1 MKKISAL
8 IALLFALLFLFALA
22 GCAPV
27 NSLTSNGLIV
37 GQSYR
42 LAAGDTLNEDLT
54 LVGGSAVL
62 EQGSVVNG
70 SVAILGGSLSIDG
83 EVTGDVDGMGG
94 VVSLGDHALIHGDVN
109 TLGVNISRAQGAVIR
124 GSMNTGT
131 PTIRPFRFGSPVVE
145 TGVKAVTDFLGRIF
159 QAFAL
164 AALAVLVSLFAL
176 RPMERAGDAMTAQ
189 PALSGG
195 IGLLTIIVAPAVLI
209 ILLITIILS
218 PLSLVGLLILGVAF
232 LFGWVVLGLVTG
244 ERLSHMLSQSW
255 SGPVSAGVG
264 TLVLS
269 LVSGILSYIPCIGWL
284 IPFTITIV
292 GIGGV
297 VLTRFG
303 MQSYPPIV
311 HSGMAPA
318 PAVIDV
324 PPMAPPPAP
333 ATPAEGPVE
342 NKQP

>member
-1 MKKISAL
+1 
-8 IALLFALLFLFALA
+8 
-22 GCAPV
+22 
-27 NSLTSNGLIV
+27 
-37 GQSYR
+37 
-42 LAAGDTLNEDLT
+42 
-54 LVGGSAVL
+54 
-62 EQGSVVNG
+62 
-70 SVAILGGSLSIDG
+70 VAILGGSMSIDG

-94 VVSLGDHALIHGDVN
+94 VISLGDHALVHGDVN
-109 TLGVNISRAQGAVIR
+109 TLGVNISRAQGSEVR

-131 PTIRPFRFGSPVVE
+131 PSLRPFRVASPVVQ

-164 AALAVLVSLFAL
+164 AALAVLISLFAL

-195 IGLLTIIVAPAVLI
+195 IGLLTVIVAFPLLI
-209 ILLITIILS
+209 VLLITIILS
-218 PLSLVGLLILGVAF
+218 PLSLLGALILFVAF
-232 LFGWVVLGLVTG
+232 LFGWIVLGLVTG
-244 ERLSHMLSQSW
+244 ERLSHMLNQSW

-284 IPFTITIV
+284 IPFIITIV

-303 MQSYPPIV
+303 MQNYPPPIP
-311 HSGMAPA
+311 GGAAPA
-318 PAVIDV
+318 ATVIDV
-324 PPMAPPPAP
+324 PPAPPAP
-333 ATPAEGPVE
+333 FEGSAE